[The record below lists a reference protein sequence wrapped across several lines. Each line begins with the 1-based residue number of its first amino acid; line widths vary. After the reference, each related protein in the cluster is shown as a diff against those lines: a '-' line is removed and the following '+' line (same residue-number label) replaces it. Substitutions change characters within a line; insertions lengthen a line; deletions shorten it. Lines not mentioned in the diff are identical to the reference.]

1 MKEHP
6 ILDLMATTIEKVKQ
20 MVDGETVI
28 GSPIKVSD
36 DVSIIPVSKISM
48 GFASG
53 GSDLPTKNPKELFGG
68 GGGAGVNVTPVA
80 FLIVESGKVRLLQ
93 LARDGETIDRL
104 VNMIPDAVNQVSSFI
119 KKDKKEETSVE

>member
-28 GSPIKVSD
+28 GSPIKVD
-36 DVSIIPVSKISM
+36 DNVSIIPVSKISM

-53 GSDLPTKNPKELFGG
+53 GSDLPSKNPKELFGG

-80 FLIVESGKVRLLQ
+80 FLIIENGKVRLLQ

-119 KKDKKEETSVE
+119 KKDKKEENSAE

>member
-28 GSPIKVSD
+28 GSPIKVD
-36 DVSIIPVSKISM
+36 DNVSIIPVSKISM

-53 GSDLPTKNPKELFGG
+53 GSDLPSKNPKELFGG

-119 KKDKKEETSVE
+119 KKDKKEENSAE

>member
-119 KKDKKEETSVE
+119 KKDKKEETSAE

>member
-53 GSDLPTKNPKELFGG
+53 GSDLPSKNPKELFGG

-80 FLIVESGKVRLLQ
+80 FLIVENGKVRLLQ

-119 KKDKKEETSVE
+119 KKDKKQENSAE